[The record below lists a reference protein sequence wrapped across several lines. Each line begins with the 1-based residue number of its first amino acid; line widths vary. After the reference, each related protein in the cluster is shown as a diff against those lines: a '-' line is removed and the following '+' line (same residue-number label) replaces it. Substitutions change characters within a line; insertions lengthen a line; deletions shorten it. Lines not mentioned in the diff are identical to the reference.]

1 MFVAIFKDGNDLS
14 NFKIIRNRSRK
25 KRKIED
31 MSKRFGDGWKDIF
44 DDFRTDLIK
53 ATASTTLH
61 FSTDSYDFWN
71 VSRREEQKGRIVIV

>member
-1 MFVAIFKDGNDLS
+1 MFVAIFKDGNDFS

-53 ATASTTLH
+53 ATASTTFH
-61 FSTDSYDFWN
+61 FSTNSYDL
-71 VSRREEQKGRIVIV
+71 